1 MFDSKTVRILKIVAI
16 MTLTFALTFALAG
29 CSKKSDTTTTTGKTA
44 KAGLDVARSALS
56 TMAPEAKLLVVQT
69 AQATTPTDT
78 PVWAYLFG
86 DAKSDATYLVYVV
99 DGKAMSASEYGTAGL
114 TTEEW
119 AKVPDVGEWKID
131 SDAALK
137 KALEVSGAKGDP
149 AAYYMGFET
158 YVPEAVAASSTVS
171 AFTWYVNFDPGTSGA
186 TTSTIGVS
194 ATTGDAK
201 IEKP

>member
-1 MFDSKTVRILKIVAI
+1 M
-16 MTLTFALTFALAG
+16 
-29 CSKKSDTTTTTGKTA
+29 
-44 KAGLDVARSALS
+44 
-56 TMAPEAKLLVVQT
+56 
-69 AQATTPTDT
+69 
-78 PVWAYLFG
+78 
-86 DAKSDATYLVYVV
+86 
-99 DGKAMSASEYGTAGL
+99 
-114 TTEEW
+114 
-119 AKVPDVGEWKID
+119 GEWKID